1 MKFQNLSVKRL
12 FGRVAMELVLSMSG
26 ITIALFL
33 VTKQIAVLLTGGALL
48 LCAIVGIFVLTQA
61 FGKRLSQ
68 FTTDL
73 CQTLDHMIA
82 GNEAPQRPE
91 DSETQL
97 ARIGHRLAR
106 LYQIMQENRRR
117 VDEERQEL
125 QTLVS
130 DISHQVKTPVSNLK
144 MATDTLLEKP
154 MTEAERTDFI
164 RGIRSQTDKL
174 DFLFQALVKTSRLET
189 GVIQLDKKPGRLFDT
204 VAQAMSGIVYAAE
217 KKEIAVSVDCPEDLT
232 VYEKNKKGESYCKT
246 NNVIKKEKLLL
257 KRNHRLTNIRKN
269 YLNQTTSEIVSRKP
283 RFICIEDLNV
293 SGMMKNR
300 HLSKAVQNQGFFE
313 FRKQLEHKCRDK
325 GIQLIVADRFYPS
338 SKLCSC
344 CGNIKKDLKLSDR
357 IYKCDCGNVID
368 RDFQASINLKAYGER
383 VAS

>member
-1 MKFQNLSVKRL
+1 M
-12 FGRVAMELVLSMSG
+12 A
-26 ITIALFL
+26 
-33 VTKQIAVLLTGGALL
+33 
-48 LCAIVGIFVLTQA
+48 CATVS
-61 FGKRLSQ
+61 KS
-68 FTTDL
+68 
-73 CQTLDHMIA
+73 

-106 LYQIMQENRRR
+106 LYQIMQENRRL

-204 VAQAMSGIVYAAE
+204 VWQAGFRCPPGAGALHFQRSCGLKSG
-217 KKEIAVSVDCPEDLT
+217 T
-232 VYEKNKKGESYCKT
+232 GQ
-246 NNVIKKEKLLL
+246 
-257 KRNHRLTNIRKN
+257 R
-269 YLNQTTSEIVSRKP
+269 
-283 RFICIEDLNV
+283 
-293 SGMMKNR
+293 
-300 HLSKAVQNQGFFE
+300 
-313 FRKQLEHKCRDK
+313 
-325 GIQLIVADRFYPS
+325 
-338 SKLCSC
+338 
-344 CGNIKKDLKLSDR
+344 
-357 IYKCDCGNVID
+357 
-368 RDFQASINLKAYGER
+368 
-383 VAS
+383 

>member
-12 FGRVAMELVLSMSG
+12 FGRVAMGLVLSMSG

-33 VTKQIAVLLTGGALL
+33 VTKQTAVLLTGGALL
-48 LCAIVGIFVLTQA
+48 LCALVGIFVLTQA

-68 FTTDL
+68 FTADL

-189 GVIQLDKKPGRLFDT
+189 GLSVPDAGMLVRIAGALDTTVNDLLGEEEPEQGRDL
-204 VAQAMSGIVYAAE
+204 AAE
-217 KKEIAVSVDCPEDLT
+217 LEALNRQLAEREERSRRRWRAFFAAVGILALWGAVMLAA
-232 VYEKNKKGESYCKT
+232 G
-246 NNVIKKEKLLL
+246 L
-257 KRNHRLTNIRKN
+257 IR
-269 YLNQTTSEIVSRKP
+269 
-283 RFICIEDLNV
+283 
-293 SGMMKNR
+293 
-300 HLSKAVQNQGFFE
+300 
-313 FRKQLEHKCRDK
+313 
-325 GIQLIVADRFYPS
+325 
-338 SKLCSC
+338 
-344 CGNIKKDLKLSDR
+344 
-357 IYKCDCGNVID
+357 
-368 RDFQASINLKAYGER
+368 
-383 VAS
+383 

>member
-106 LYQIMQENRRR
+106 LYQIMQENHRR

-154 MTEAERTDFI
+154 IHTVTTGAVDPDRNISISCHQLLFKKSRCDFI
-164 RGIRSQTDKL
+164 IIP
-174 DFLFQALVKTSRLET
+174 ALL
-189 GVIQLDKKPGRLFDT
+189 
-204 VAQAMSGIVYAAE
+204 
-217 KKEIAVSVDCPEDLT
+217 
-232 VYEKNKKGESYCKT
+232 
-246 NNVIKKEKLLL
+246 
-257 KRNHRLTNIRKN
+257 RNRPI
-269 YLNQTTSEIVSRKP
+269 
-283 RFICIEDLNV
+283 
-293 SGMMKNR
+293 
-300 HLSKAVQNQGFFE
+300 
-313 FRKQLEHKCRDK
+313 
-325 GIQLIVADRFYPS
+325 
-338 SKLCSC
+338 
-344 CGNIKKDLKLSDR
+344 
-357 IYKCDCGNVID
+357 
-368 RDFQASINLKAYGER
+368 
-383 VAS
+383 

>member
-1 MKFQNLSVKRL
+1 MDYITKPFVIGALQRKIKAMFTMLEHHKPAKDIYDDGRL
-12 FGRVAMELVLSMSG
+12 FGWVAIGLVLSMSG

-33 VTKQIAVLLTGGALL
+33 VTKQVAVLLTGGALL
-48 LCAIVGIFVLTQA
+48 LCALVRIFVLTQA

-68 FTTDL
+68 FTADL
-73 CQTLDHMIA
+73 CQTLNHMIA

-117 VDEERQEL
+117 VDGERQEL

-154 MTEAERTDFI
+154 MTEVERTDFI

-189 GVIQLDKKPGRLFDT
+189 GVISWIRNR
-204 VAQAMSGIVYAAE
+204 AA
-217 KKEIAVSVDCPEDLT
+217 
-232 VYEKNKKGESYCKT
+232 
-246 NNVIKKEKLLL
+246 
-257 KRNHRLTNIRKN
+257 
-269 YLNQTTSEIVSRKP
+269 
-283 RFICIEDLNV
+283 
-293 SGMMKNR
+293 
-300 HLSKAVQNQGFFE
+300 
-313 FRKQLEHKCRDK
+313 
-325 GIQLIVADRFYPS
+325 S
-338 SKLCSC
+338 S
-344 CGNIKKDLKLSDR
+344 IPWR
-357 IYKCDCGNVID
+357 
-368 RDFQASINLKAYGER
+368 RP
-383 VAS
+383 